1 MIDEAS
7 VLIVALQG
15 ALSRADRRANWPSL
29 DFTLGPGVH
38 ALVGRPEDG
47 TMSVAKLVGGV
58 ETAAVGRVIVAG
70 RNPGRDPSLRAHIGV
85 TLDPPRV
92 PPVGR
97 VLGYLEQVNAVR
109 GTPCDW
115 PRVLAHFGLSHWGE
129 RKLSKL
135 TRAEGRTLELIVAA
149 TTPEPYAIALT
160 EPGADVAPFD
170 RRALRDAL
178 SSAAWAGACVMVAT
192 ASTADAVELA
202 TTIQVLE
209 RGRITRWVPVDE
221 SGALVPGRGV
231 SLRVEVDLA
240 RLLVASLSDDPAVTG
255 IDWGAD
261 GHHSVVSIRGD
272 DLDQVALAVAR
283 AAVASGV
290 NIRAITPAAPGLD
303 EIRAASSGLALAAY
317 HAAYQAY
324 YGVRP
329 GPTAPSSAPPPGSMP
344 PPSGPP
350 AAAPPGAPRREQP

>member
-1 MIDEAS
+1 MNGDTS
-7 VLIVALQG
+7 VPTVVLQG
-15 ALSRADRRANWPSL
+15 ALSRADRRTNWPSL

-47 TMSVAKLVGGV
+47 TISVAKLVGGI
-58 ETAAVGRVIVAG
+58 ETAVVGRVIVAG
-70 RNPGRDPSLRAHIGV
+70 RDPGRDPSLRAHIGV

-97 VLGYLEQVNAVR
+97 VRDYLEGVSAVR

-115 PRVLAHFGLSHWGE
+115 GRALADFGLSHWSE

-135 TRAEGRTLELIVAA
+135 TRSEGRTLELVVAA
-149 TTPEPYAIALT
+149 TTPEPFAIALT
-160 EPGADVAPFD
+160 EPGADVAPFE

-178 SSAAWAGACVMVAT
+178 SRAAQNGACVMIAT

-231 SLRVEVDLA
+231 ALRVEVDLA
-240 RLLVASLSDDPAVTG
+240 RLLVASLADDPAVTG
-255 IDWGAD
+255 LDWSPD

-272 DLDQVALAVAR
+272 DLDQLALAVAR

-329 GPTAPSSAPPPGSMP
+329 GPAAPSSAPPPGSMP
-344 PPSGPP
+344 PTSVPP
-350 AAAPPGAPRREQP
+350 AAPPPPRREQP